1 MVLPSPHTHP
11 RERTLAAMLL
21 ESRRPPTGLPSELK
35 LLLRKLANAIAQGAS
50 EIVLPPGYA
59 ATERS
64 FLQADL
70 RPRSFPETCHPV
82 ETRANSLQRLK
93 TGKHFGAPRT
103 SGTPLMKR

>member
-64 FLQADL
+64 FLQAGL
-70 RPRSFPETCHPV
+70 RPRSFPETCHPAHTG
-82 ETRANSLQRLK
+82 EAEQQFQRKPITDSDRCRAVWL
-93 TGKHFGAPRT
+93 
-103 SGTPLMKR
+103 

>member
-35 LLLRKLANAIAQGAS
+35 LLLRKLANAITSTPATVAQGAS
-50 EIVLPPGYA
+50 EIVLPPGDA

-70 RPRSFPETCHPV
+70 RPRSFPEPSAAV
-82 ETRANSLQRLK
+82 LYPPQASGRRSLAQ
-93 TGKHFGAPRT
+93 A
-103 SGTPLMKR
+103 